1 MIKPYKDIIFKIILC
16 YIDVKKYYYCNES
29 PALERENYLTF
40 YLYDSRKK
48 MKQPDK
54 IKVI

>member
-1 MIKPYKDIIFKIILC
+1 M
-16 YIDVKKYYYCNES
+16 NS